1 VRKLAVVLHL
11 SIQRRFLNG
20 QRLEIVRITGF
31 HLKLLRLRVTVGI
44 SRAHVPC
51 SEVWRSPAGGS
62 CPFVIDSIRF
72 TLTGR
77 RILLRAT
84 LKKRGCV

>member
-44 SRAHVPC
+44 SRAHVPFPK
-51 SEVWRSPAGGS
+51 SGAPPLAALARSSLIPSAS
-62 CPFVIDSIRF
+62 R
-72 TLTGR
+72 
-77 RILLRAT
+77 
-84 LKKRGCV
+84 